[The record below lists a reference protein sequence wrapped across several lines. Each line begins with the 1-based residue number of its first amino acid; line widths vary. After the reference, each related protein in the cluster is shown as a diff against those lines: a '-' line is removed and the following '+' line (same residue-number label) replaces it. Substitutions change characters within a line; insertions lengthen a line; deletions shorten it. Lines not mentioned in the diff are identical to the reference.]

1 MFDFYF
7 SQTFK
12 YNHISMSIF
21 EARHISK
28 TYKEGNKDRQVLT
41 DVNLKIENGESV
53 LLLGNSGCGKSTF
66 LQIAG
71 LVQKPTGGEIFIEDV
86 NCTTNISEKQK
97 NIFLQQKIGF
107 IYQFHYL
114 FNDFTAEE
122 NLIIPQ
128 LICGIDKKTA
138 KQNAEQMLEKLSMS
152 HRANAMPNELSG
164 GEKQRIAI
172 ARAIIKQPKIILAD
186 EPTGNLDNDM
196 SNMVV
201 NEMLSM
207 VKQNNIA
214 LLMVSHCLDYKEKFD
229 NVYRLNGELTEE
241 N

>member
-1 MFDFYF
+1 MP
-7 SQTFK
+7 
-12 YNHISMSIF
+12 IF
-21 EARHISK
+21 EAKHISK
-28 TYKEGNKDRQVLT
+28 AYKEGNKYRQVLT
-41 DVNLKIENGESV
+41 DINLIIEEGEGV

-71 LVQKPTGGEIFIEDV
+71 LVQRPTNGEIFIENT
-86 NCTTNISEKQK
+86 NCTTSFSEKQK
-97 NIFLQQKIGF
+97 NIFLKQKIGF

-138 KQNAEQMLEKLSMS
+138 KQNAEQMLTKLSIS

-186 EPTGNLDNDM
+186 EPTGNLDNDT
-196 SNMVV
+196 SNIVV

-214 LLMVSHCLDYKEKFD
+214 LLMVSHCLDYKSKFD
-229 NVYRLNGELTEE
+229 NVYRLNGSLVKES
-241 N
+241 